1 MNRGCSSSG
10 VPVPPASTRLVT
22 LVIGLAVIV
31 AVLAVPRSAR
41 ACTFPVRPLEE
52 YADEVDVAFVGSEID
67 RREGGNRSV
76 VTFEV
81 HRVYKGKVGP
91 RITFEVAGY
100 NSSCSVY
107 FRSETNAVLAQLV
120 EEDAYGFKAGD
131 LAIMLESDVVSE
143 ADLEEVFGD
152 GYPPDDKGDPATL
165 GESSTSAPDVHEAQN
180 VTKEDQPPNSTST
193 LGESSTSAP
202 DVHEAQDVTKEDQPP
217 TSTLPSATGAHASD
231 ESSDTTTNS
240 AQTIRLVGVGLLA
253 VLLAGVVVMRR
264 LNRRAKER

>member
-67 RREGGNRSV
+67 RRERGERAV
-76 VTFEV
+76 LTFEV
-81 HRVYKGKVGP
+81 HRVYKGEVGP
-91 RITFEVAGY
+91 RIRFDVPSRETPCGA
-100 NSSCSVY
+100 Y
-107 FRSETNAVLAQLV
+107 FDLGSGTTVVVAQLV

-131 LAIMLESDVVSE
+131 LYFMEESAFVSE
-143 ADLEEVFGD
+143 ANLEEVFGD

-165 GESSTSAPDVHEAQN
+165 KDTSTSAPDVHEAQN
-180 VTKEDQPPNSTST
+180 VTKEDQPP
-193 LGESSTSAP
+193 
-202 DVHEAQDVTKEDQPP
+202 
-217 TSTLPSATGAHASD
+217 TSTLPSATGTHASD

-240 AQTIRLVGVGLLA
+240 APTIRLVGVGLLA